1 MAESASGVSVQ
12 PCATMPRESPRNLAK
27 QKTSPT
33 MESKIAPLSLAGSMS
48 ANLERSRTLKQ
59 RNTEAIENITR
70 ATVLQGLTIRAL
82 NSKVME

>member
-1 MAESASGVSVQ
+1 
-12 PCATMPRESPRNLAK
+12 
-27 QKTSPT
+27 
-33 MESKIAPLSLAGSMS
+33 MS
-48 ANLERSRTLKQ
+48 ANLEWSRALKQ